1 MIPAGAL
8 ITGVVTLISKF
19 FERKQ
24 VEAEGRIDIAKA
36 ETQAKVRRV
45 LSEQEADQKWD
56 EAQAEG
62 SKDSWKDEFWT
73 ILLSIPLVMLFWPDP
88 EINQIAASGF
98 TRMDA
103 APDWYVGAVM
113 LAIAAA
119 FGYRKFVKPF
129 LKGRLK

>member
-1 MIPAGAL
+1 MLGA
-8 ITGVVTLISKF
+8 TLISAVGGLVMKF

-24 VEAEGRIDIAKA
+24 VEAEGRIEIAKA
-36 ETQAKVRRV
+36 ETQAKVQRS
-45 LSEQEADQKWD
+45 LSEQKADQQWD
-56 EAQAEG
+56 VAHAEG
-62 SKDSWKDEFWT
+62 SKESWKDEFWT

-98 TRMDA
+98 DRMES